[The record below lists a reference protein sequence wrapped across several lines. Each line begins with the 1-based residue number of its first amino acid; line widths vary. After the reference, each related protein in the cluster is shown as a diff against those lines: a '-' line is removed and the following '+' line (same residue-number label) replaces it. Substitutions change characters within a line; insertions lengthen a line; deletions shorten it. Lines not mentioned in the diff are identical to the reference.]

1 MAVDERVG
9 TRTAELQA
17 ERERLVAR
25 GIATTPIFVEH
36 AHGARITDVDGREY
50 IDFVGGIGVL
60 NGGHT
65 PERVVAAIK
74 EQAEQVPA
82 PVLLDRPVRAVPRG
96 LPAADRVPPG
106 RRAATRR
113 CCMNTGAEATENA
126 VKIARY
132 HTGRQAIVCFENAFH
147 GRTLMG
153 MSLTSKAMPYKK
165 GFGPFAPEVYRAQA
179 PYPYR
184 GIGTAEALESVER
197 LFKSQVDPSAV
208 AGMIYEPVQGEGGF
222 HPATEGFVE
231 GLVEICARYGIVYIS
246 DEVQSGMCRTGYPA
260 AVARWGV
267 EPDLITWG
275 KSMGGGMPIAG
286 VTGRAEI
293 MDSVHPGGL
302 GGTYVGN
309 PRLVRGRDRRPRPG
323 ARPGLPGAV
332 ARVRRPAPRPAR
344 ATSRR
349 ACPPIGEV
357 RGLGAML
364 AIELVEDRDEQE
376 AGAGAR
382 VARHRDRARQR
393 PAADGRGRAVER
405 DPRARAAGR
414 HGRRPRRGPRDLRVR
429 AARGECGVAR
439 SRCWRRPSS

>member
-25 GIATTPIFVEH
+25 GIATAPIFVEH
-36 AHGARITDVDGREY
+36 AHGARLTDVEGREY

-74 EQAEQVPA
+74 EQADKYLHQCYSIAQYEPFLDVCRRLIACHPGA
-82 PVLLDRPVRAVPRG
+82 GPYKALLV
-96 LPAADRVPPG
+96 
-106 RRAATRR
+106 
-113 CCMNTGAEATENA
+113 NTGAEATENA

-165 GFGPFAPEVYRAQA
+165 GFGPFAPEIYRAQA

-222 HPATEGFVE
+222 HPATDGFVE

-286 VTGRAEI
+286 VTGRADI

-309 PRLVRGRDRRPRPG
+309 PVSCAAAIVALDQVLDPAFQEQSRAFGDRLR
-323 ARPGLPGAV
+323 ARLEDMAT
-332 ARVRRPAPRPAR
+332 RVPA
-344 ATSRR
+344 
-349 ACPPIGEV
+349 IGEV

-364 AIELVEDRDEQE
+364 AIELVEDRGSKKPAAALASRTIEI
-376 AGAGAR
+376 ARSNGLLLMGAGVLSNVIR
-382 VARHRDRARQR
+382 VLVPLVATDADLDEGLAIFESALREAS
-393 PAADGRGRAVER
+393 AA
-405 DPRARAAGR
+405 
-414 HGRRPRRGPRDLRVR
+414 
-429 AARGECGVAR
+429 
-439 SRCWRRPSS
+439 

>member
-25 GIATTPIFVEH
+25 GIATTPIFVDH
-36 AHGARITDVDGREY
+36 AHGARITDVEGREY

-74 EQAEQVPA
+74 EQADKYLHQCYSIAQYEPFLEVCRRLIACHPGA
-82 PVLLDRPVRAVPRG
+82 GPYKALLI
-96 LPAADRVPPG
+96 
-106 RRAATRR
+106 
-113 CCMNTGAEATENA
+113 NTGAEATENA

-165 GFGPFAPEVYRAQA
+165 GFGPFAPEIYRAQA

-309 PRLVRGRDRRPRPG
+309 PVSCAAAIVALDQVLDPAFQEQSRTFGDRLR
-323 ARPGLPGAV
+323 ARLEDV
-332 ARVRRPAPRPAR
+332 ATRIPA
-344 ATSRR
+344 
-349 ACPPIGEV
+349 IGEV

-364 AIELVEDRDEQE
+364 AIELVEDRTSKKPAPAIAARTIEI
-376 AGAGAR
+376 ARANGLLLMGAGVLSNAIR
-382 VARHRDRARQR
+382 VLVPLVATDADLDEGLEIFESALREAS
-393 PAADGRGRAVER
+393 AA
-405 DPRARAAGR
+405 
-414 HGRRPRRGPRDLRVR
+414 
-429 AARGECGVAR
+429 
-439 SRCWRRPSS
+439 

>member
-1 MAVDERVG
+1 MAVDQRVG

-25 GIATTPIFVEH
+25 GIATAPIFVEH
-36 AHGARITDVDGREY
+36 AHGARLTDVEGHEY

-65 PERVVAAIK
+65 PERVVAAIQ
-74 EQAEQVPA
+74 EQAAKYLHQCYSIAQYEPFLEVCRRLIACHPGA
-82 PVLLDRPVRAVPRG
+82 GPYKALLV
-96 LPAADRVPPG
+96 
-106 RRAATRR
+106 
-113 CCMNTGAEATENA
+113 NTGAEATENA

-165 GFGPFAPEVYRAQA
+165 GFGPFAPEIYRAQA

-222 HPATEGFVE
+222 HPATDGFVE
-231 GLVEICARYGIVYIS
+231 GLVEICSRYGIVYIS

-286 VTGRAEI
+286 VTGRADI

-309 PRLVRGRDRRPRPG
+309 PVSCAAAIVALDQVLDPAFQEQSRVFGDRLR
-323 ARPGLPGAV
+323 ARLSDLAT
-332 ARVRRPAPRPAR
+332 RVPA
-344 ATSRR
+344 
-349 ACPPIGEV
+349 IGEV

-364 AIELVEDRDEQE
+364 AIELVEDPDTRAPAAALAARTIEI
-376 AGAGAR
+376 ARSNGLLLMGAGVLSNVIR
-382 VARHRDRARQR
+382 VLVPLVATDADLDEGFEIFESALREAS
-393 PAADGRGRAVER
+393 AA
-405 DPRARAAGR
+405 
-414 HGRRPRRGPRDLRVR
+414 
-429 AARGECGVAR
+429 
-439 SRCWRRPSS
+439 

>member
-25 GIATTPIFVEH
+25 GIATAPIFVEH
-36 AHGARITDVDGREY
+36 AHGARLTDVEGREY

-74 EQAEQVPA
+74 EQADKYLHQCYSIAQYEPFLDVCRRLIACHPGA
-82 PVLLDRPVRAVPRG
+82 GPYKALLV
-96 LPAADRVPPG
+96 
-106 RRAATRR
+106 
-113 CCMNTGAEATENA
+113 NTGAEATENA

-165 GFGPFAPEVYRAQA
+165 GFGPFAPEIYRAQA

-286 VTGRAEI
+286 VTGRADI

-309 PRLVRGRDRRPRPG
+309 PVSCAAAIVALDQVLDPAFQEQSRAFGDRLR
-323 ARPGLPGAV
+323 ARLEDLATGV
-332 ARVRRPAPRPAR
+332 PA
-344 ATSRR
+344 
-349 ACPPIGEV
+349 IGEV

-364 AIELVEDRDEQE
+364 AIELVEDRGSKKPAAALAARTIEI
-376 AGAGAR
+376 ARSNGLLLMGAGVLSNVIR
-382 VARHRDRARQR
+382 VLVPLVATDADLDEGLAIFESALREAS
-393 PAADGRGRAVER
+393 AA
-405 DPRARAAGR
+405 
-414 HGRRPRRGPRDLRVR
+414 
-429 AARGECGVAR
+429 
-439 SRCWRRPSS
+439 

>member
-36 AHGARITDVDGREY
+36 AHGARITDVEGREY

-74 EQAEQVPA
+74 EQADKYLHQCYSIAQYEPFLEVCRRLIACHPGA
-82 PVLLDRPVRAVPRG
+82 GPYKALLV
-96 LPAADRVPPG
+96 
-106 RRAATRR
+106 
-113 CCMNTGAEATENA
+113 NTGAEATENA

-165 GFGPFAPEVYRAQA
+165 GFGPFAPEIYRAQA

-309 PRLVRGRDRRPRPG
+309 PVSCAAAIVALDQVLDPAFQEQSRAFGDRLR
-323 ARPGLPGAV
+323 ARLEDV
-332 ARVRRPAPRPAR
+332 ATRIPA
-344 ATSRR
+344 
-349 ACPPIGEV
+349 IGEV

-376 AGAGAR
+376 ARAGAR
-382 VARHRDRARQR
+382 VAHHRDRARQR

-414 HGRRPRRGPRDLRVR
+414 DGRRPRRGPRDLRVR

>member
-25 GIATTPIFVEH
+25 GIATAPIFVER
-36 AHGARITDVDGREY
+36 AHGARLTDVEGREF

-74 EQAEQVPA
+74 EQADKYLHQCYSIAQYEPFLEVCRRLIACHPGA
-82 PVLLDRPVRAVPRG
+82 GPYKALLV
-96 LPAADRVPPG
+96 
-106 RRAATRR
+106 
-113 CCMNTGAEATENA
+113 NTGAEATENA
-126 VKIARY
+126 IKIARY

-147 GRTLMG
+147 GRTLIG

-165 GFGPFAPEVYRAQA
+165 GFGPFAPEIYRAQA

-246 DEVQSGMCRTGYPA
+246 DEVQSGFGRMGA
-260 AVARWGV
+260 HFWGFQHHGV
-267 EPDLITWG
+267 TPDLVTIG
-275 KSMGGGMPIAG
+275 KPAG
-286 VTGRAEI
+286 NG
-293 MDSVHPGGL
+293 H
-302 GGTYVGN
+302 
-309 PRLVRGRDRRPRPG
+309 
-323 ARPGLPGAV
+323 
-332 ARVRRPAPRPAR
+332 
-344 ATSRR
+344 
-349 ACPPIGEV
+349 PIGVVLTRPEI
-357 RGLGAML
+357 L
-364 AIELVEDRDEQE
+364 DHFQEQT
-376 AGAGAR
+376 AFFST
-382 VARHRDRARQR
+382 
-393 PAADGRGRAVER
+393 
-405 DPRARAAGR
+405 
-414 HGRRPRRGPRDLRVR
+414 L
-429 AARGECGVAR
+429 
-439 SRCWRRPSS
+439 

>member
-25 GIATTPIFVEH
+25 GIATAPIFVER
-36 AHGARITDVDGREY
+36 AHGARLTDVEGREY

-65 PERVVAAIK
+65 PERVVAAIQ
-74 EQAEQVPA
+74 EQAAKYLHQCYSIAQYEPFLEVCRRLIACHPGA
-82 PVLLDRPVRAVPRG
+82 GPYKALLV
-96 LPAADRVPPG
+96 
-106 RRAATRR
+106 
-113 CCMNTGAEATENA
+113 NTGAEATENA
-126 VKIARY
+126 IKIARY
-132 HTGRQAIVCFENAFH
+132 HTGRPAIVCFENAFH

-153 MSLTSKAMPYKK
+153 MSLTSKVMPYKK

-184 GIGTAEALESVER
+184 GIGTAEALASVEA

-222 HPATEGFVE
+222 HPATDGFVE
-231 GLVEICARYGIVYIS
+231 GLVEICARHGIVYIS

-260 AVARWGV
+260 AVERWGV

-286 VTGRAEI
+286 VTGRADI

-309 PRLVRGRDRRPRPG
+309 PVSCAAAIVALDQVLDPAFQEQSRVFGDRLRGRLEDLATRI
-323 ARPGLPGAV
+323 
-332 ARVRRPAPRPAR
+332 PA
-344 ATSRR
+344 
-349 ACPPIGEV
+349 IGEV

-364 AIELVEDRDEQE
+364 AIEMVTDRDSRTPAPAIAARTIEI
-376 AGAGAR
+376 ARANGLLLMGAGVLSNVIR
-382 VARHRDRARQR
+382 VLVPLVATDADLDEGLEIFESALREAS
-393 PAADGRGRAVER
+393 AA
-405 DPRARAAGR
+405 
-414 HGRRPRRGPRDLRVR
+414 
-429 AARGECGVAR
+429 
-439 SRCWRRPSS
+439 

>member
-9 TRTAELQA
+9 TRTAQLQA

-25 GIATTPIFVEH
+25 GIATTPIFVDR
-36 AHGARITDVDGREY
+36 AHGARLTDVDGRTY
-50 IDFVGGIGVL
+50 IDFVGGIGTL

-65 PERVVAAIK
+65 PAKVVAAIH
-74 EQAEQVPA
+74 EQADRYLHQCYSIAQYEPFLEVCRRLIDCHPGA
-82 PVLLDRPVRAVPRG
+82 GPYKALLV
-96 LPAADRVPPG
+96 
-106 RRAATRR
+106 
-113 CCMNTGAEATENA
+113 NTGAEATENA
-126 VKIARY
+126 IKIARY

-165 GFGPFAPEVYRAQA
+165 GFGPFAPEIYRALA

-184 GIGTAEALESVER
+184 GIGTKEALESVER

-260 AVARWGV
+260 AVTRWGI
-267 EPDLITWG
+267 EPDLCAWG
-275 KSMGGGMPIAG
+275 KSMGGGMPIGG

-309 PRLVRGRDRRPRPG
+309 PVSCAAAIVSLDQVLDPAYQEASRVFGDRLR
-323 ARPGLPGAV
+323 ARLEDVASRSPAV
-332 ARVRRPAPRPAR
+332 
-344 ATSRR
+344 
-349 ACPPIGEV
+349 GEV

-364 AIELVEDRDEQE
+364 ALELVEDRATKKPAPTIAARTIEL
-376 AGAGAR
+376 ARANGLLLMGAGVLSNCIR
-382 VARHRDRARQR
+382 ILVPLVATDADLDEGLAILEASLREAT
-393 PAADGRGRAVER
+393 AA
-405 DPRARAAGR
+405 
-414 HGRRPRRGPRDLRVR
+414 
-429 AARGECGVAR
+429 
-439 SRCWRRPSS
+439 

>member
-1 MAVDERVG
+1 
-9 TRTAELQA
+9 
-17 ERERLVAR
+17 
-25 GIATTPIFVEH
+25 
-36 AHGARITDVDGREY
+36 
-50 IDFVGGIGVL
+50 
-60 NGGHT
+60 
-65 PERVVAAIK
+65 
-74 EQAEQVPA
+74 
-82 PVLLDRPVRAVPRG
+82 
-96 LPAADRVPPG
+96 
-106 RRAATRR
+106 
-113 CCMNTGAEATENA
+113 MNTGAEATENA

-132 HTGRQAIVCFENAFH
+132 HTGRPAIVCFENAFH

-153 MSLTSKAMPYKK
+153 MSLTSKVMPYKK

-184 GIGTAEALESVER
+184 GIGTAEALASVEA

-231 GLVEICARYGIVYIS
+231 GLVEICARHGIVYIS

-260 AVARWGV
+260 AVERWGV

-286 VTGRAEI
+286 VTGRADI

-309 PRLVRGRDRRPRPG
+309 PVSCAAAIVALDQVLDPAFQEQSRAFGDRLR
-323 ARPGLPGAV
+323 ARLEDMAT
-332 ARVRRPAPRPAR
+332 RVPA
-344 ATSRR
+344 
-349 ACPPIGEV
+349 IGEV

-364 AIELVEDRDEQE
+364 AIELVEDRGSKKPSAAIASRTIEI
-376 AGAGAR
+376 ARANGLLLMGA
-382 VARHRDRARQR
+382 
-393 PAADGRGRAVER
+393 GRAVER
-405 DPRARAAGR
+405 DSRARAAGR
-414 HGRRPRRGPRDLRVR
+414 HRRRPRRGARDLRVR

-439 SRCWRRPSS
+439 SRCWRRPS

>member
-25 GIATTPIFVEH
+25 GIATAPIFVEH
-36 AHGARITDVDGREY
+36 AHGARLTDVEGREY

-65 PERVVAAIK
+65 PERVVAAIQ
-74 EQAEQVPA
+74 EQAAKYLHQCYSIAQYEPFLEVCRRLIACHPGA
-82 PVLLDRPVRAVPRG
+82 GPYKALLV
-96 LPAADRVPPG
+96 
-106 RRAATRR
+106 
-113 CCMNTGAEATENA
+113 NTGAEATENA
-126 VKIARY
+126 IKIARY

-197 LFKSQVDPSAV
+197 LFKSQVDPSVV

-222 HPATEGFVE
+222 HPATDGFVA

-260 AVARWGV
+260 AVERWGV

-286 VTGRAEI
+286 VTGRADI

-309 PRLVRGRDRRPRPG
+309 PVSCAAAIVALDQVLDPAFQEQSRVFGDRLR
-323 ARPGLPGAV
+323 ARLSDMAS
-332 ARVRRPAPRPAR
+332 RVPA
-344 ATSRR
+344 
-349 ACPPIGEV
+349 IGEV

-364 AIELVEDRDEQE
+364 AIELVEDRDTRAPAAAVAARTIEI
-376 AGAGAR
+376 ARANGLLLMGAGVLSNVIR
-382 VARHRDRARQR
+382 VLVPLVATDADLDEGFEIFESALREAS
-393 PAADGRGRAVER
+393 AA
-405 DPRARAAGR
+405 
-414 HGRRPRRGPRDLRVR
+414 
-429 AARGECGVAR
+429 
-439 SRCWRRPSS
+439 

>member
-36 AHGARITDVDGREY
+36 AHGARITDVEGREY

-74 EQAEQVPA
+74 EQADKYLHQCYSIAQYEPFLEVCRRLIACHPGA
-82 PVLLDRPVRAVPRG
+82 GPYKALLI
-96 LPAADRVPPG
+96 
-106 RRAATRR
+106 
-113 CCMNTGAEATENA
+113 NTGAEATENA

-165 GFGPFAPEVYRAQA
+165 GFGPFAPEIYRAQA

-309 PRLVRGRDRRPRPG
+309 PVSCAAAIVALDQVLDPAFQEQSRAFGDRLR
-323 ARPGLPGAV
+323 ARLEDV
-332 ARVRRPAPRPAR
+332 ATRIPA
-344 ATSRR
+344 
-349 ACPPIGEV
+349 IGEV

-364 AIELVEDRDEQE
+364 AIELVEDRTSKKPAPALASRTIEI
-376 AGAGAR
+376 ARANGLLLMGAGVLSNAIR
-382 VARHRDRARQR
+382 VLVPLVATDADLDEGLEIFESALREAS
-393 PAADGRGRAVER
+393 AA
-405 DPRARAAGR
+405 
-414 HGRRPRRGPRDLRVR
+414 
-429 AARGECGVAR
+429 
-439 SRCWRRPSS
+439 

>member
-25 GIATTPIFVEH
+25 GIATAPIFVEH
-36 AHGARITDVDGREY
+36 AHGARLTDVEGREY

-65 PERVVAAIK
+65 PERVVAAIQ
-74 EQAEQVPA
+74 EQAAKYLHQCYSIAQYEPFLEVCRRLIACHPGA
-82 PVLLDRPVRAVPRG
+82 GPYKALLV
-96 LPAADRVPPG
+96 
-106 RRAATRR
+106 
-113 CCMNTGAEATENA
+113 NTGAEATENA
-126 VKIARY
+126 IKIARY

-197 LFKSQVDPSAV
+197 LFKSQVDPSVV

-222 HPATEGFVE
+222 HPATDGFVE

-260 AVARWGV
+260 AVERWGV

-286 VTGRAEI
+286 VTGRADI

-309 PRLVRGRDRRPRPG
+309 PVSCAAAIVALDQVLDPAFQEQSRVFGDRLR
-323 ARPGLPGAV
+323 ARLSDMAS
-332 ARVRRPAPRPAR
+332 RVPA
-344 ATSRR
+344 
-349 ACPPIGEV
+349 IGEV

-364 AIELVEDRDEQE
+364 AIELVEDRDTRAPAAAVAARTIEI
-376 AGAGAR
+376 ARANGLLLMGAGVLSNVIR
-382 VARHRDRARQR
+382 VLVPLVATDADLDEGLEIFESALREAS
-393 PAADGRGRAVER
+393 AA
-405 DPRARAAGR
+405 
-414 HGRRPRRGPRDLRVR
+414 
-429 AARGECGVAR
+429 
-439 SRCWRRPSS
+439 

>member
-25 GIATTPIFVEH
+25 GIATAPIFVEH
-36 AHGARITDVDGREY
+36 AHGARLTDVEGREY

-74 EQAEQVPA
+74 EQADKYLHQCYSIAQYEPFLEVCRRLIACHPGA
-82 PVLLDRPVRAVPRG
+82 GPYKALLV
-96 LPAADRVPPG
+96 
-106 RRAATRR
+106 
-113 CCMNTGAEATENA
+113 NTGAEATENA
-126 VKIARY
+126 VKIARF

-165 GFGPFAPEVYRAQA
+165 GFGPFAPEIYRAQA

-222 HPATEGFVE
+222 HPATDGFVE

-260 AVARWGV
+260 AVARWGI

-286 VTGRAEI
+286 VTGRADI

-309 PRLVRGRDRRPRPG
+309 PVSCAAAIVALDQVLDAAFQEQSRVFGDRLRGRLEDM
-323 ARPGLPGAV
+323 AT
-332 ARVRRPAPRPAR
+332 RVPA
-344 ATSRR
+344 
-349 ACPPIGEV
+349 IGEV

-364 AIELVEDRDEQE
+364 AIELVEDRTSRKPAAALASRTIEI
-376 AGAGAR
+376 ARSNGLLLMGAGVLSNVIR
-382 VARHRDRARQR
+382 VLVPLVATDADLDEGLEIFESALREAS
-393 PAADGRGRAVER
+393 AA
-405 DPRARAAGR
+405 
-414 HGRRPRRGPRDLRVR
+414 
-429 AARGECGVAR
+429 
-439 SRCWRRPSS
+439 

>member
-36 AHGARITDVDGREY
+36 AHGARLTDVEGREY

-74 EQAEQVPA
+74 EQAEKYLHQCYSIAQYEPFLEVCRRLIACHPGA
-82 PVLLDRPVRAVPRG
+82 GPYKALLV
-96 LPAADRVPPG
+96 
-106 RRAATRR
+106 
-113 CCMNTGAEATENA
+113 NTGAEATENA

-132 HTGRQAIVCFENAFH
+132 HTGRPAIVCFESAFH

-153 MSLTSKAMPYKK
+153 MSLTSKVMPYKK
-165 GFGPFAPEVYRAQA
+165 GFGPFAPEIYRAQA

-184 GIGTAEALESVER
+184 GIGTAEALASVEA
-197 LFKSQVDPSAV
+197 LFKSQVDPASV

-231 GLVEICARYGIVYIS
+231 GLVEICARHGIVYIS

-260 AVARWGV
+260 AVERWGV

-286 VTGRAEI
+286 VTGRADI

-309 PRLVRGRDRRPRPG
+309 PVSCAAAIVALDQVLDPAFQEQSRAFGDRLR
-323 ARPGLPGAV
+323 ARLEDV
-332 ARVRRPAPRPAR
+332 ATRVPA
-344 ATSRR
+344 
-349 ACPPIGEV
+349 IGEV

-364 AIELVEDRDEQE
+364 AIELVEDRASKKPSAAIASKTIEI
-376 AGAGAR
+376 ARANGLLLMGAGVLSNVIR
-382 VARHRDRARQR
+382 VLVPLVATDADLDEGLQIFESALREAS
-393 PAADGRGRAVER
+393 AA
-405 DPRARAAGR
+405 
-414 HGRRPRRGPRDLRVR
+414 
-429 AARGECGVAR
+429 
-439 SRCWRRPSS
+439 

>member
-25 GIATTPIFVEH
+25 GIATAPIFVER
-36 AHGARITDVDGREY
+36 AHGARLTDVEGREY

-65 PERVVAAIK
+65 PERVVAAIQ
-74 EQAEQVPA
+74 EQASKYLHQCYSIAQYEPFLEVCRRLIACHPGA
-82 PVLLDRPVRAVPRG
+82 GPYKALLV
-96 LPAADRVPPG
+96 
-106 RRAATRR
+106 
-113 CCMNTGAEATENA
+113 NTGAEATENA
-126 VKIARY
+126 IKIARY
-132 HTGRQAIVCFENAFH
+132 HTGRPAIVCFENAFH

-153 MSLTSKAMPYKK
+153 MSLTSKVMPYKK

-184 GIGTAEALESVER
+184 GIGTAEALASVEA

-222 HPATEGFVE
+222 HPATDGFVE
-231 GLVEICARYGIVYIS
+231 GLVEICARHGIVYIS

-260 AVARWGV
+260 AVERWGV

-286 VTGRAEI
+286 VTGRADI

-309 PRLVRGRDRRPRPG
+309 PVSCAAAIVALDQVLDPAFQEQSRVFGDRLR
-323 ARPGLPGAV
+323 ARLEDLAT
-332 ARVRRPAPRPAR
+332 RNPA
-344 ATSRR
+344 
-349 ACPPIGEV
+349 IGEV

-364 AIELVEDRDEQE
+364 AIELVSDRDARTPAPAIAARTIEI
-376 AGAGAR
+376 ARANGLLLMGAGVLSNVIR
-382 VARHRDRARQR
+382 VLVPLVATDADLDEGLEIFESALREAS
-393 PAADGRGRAVER
+393 AA
-405 DPRARAAGR
+405 
-414 HGRRPRRGPRDLRVR
+414 
-429 AARGECGVAR
+429 
-439 SRCWRRPSS
+439 

>member
-25 GIATTPIFVEH
+25 GIATAPIFVER
-36 AHGARITDVDGREY
+36 AHGARLTDVEGREY

-65 PERVVAAIK
+65 PEHVVAAIQ
-74 EQAEQVPA
+74 EQAAKYLHQCYSIAQYEPFLEVCRRLIACHPGA
-82 PVLLDRPVRAVPRG
+82 GPYKALLV
-96 LPAADRVPPG
+96 
-106 RRAATRR
+106 
-113 CCMNTGAEATENA
+113 NTGAEATENA
-126 VKIARY
+126 IKIARY
-132 HTGRQAIVCFENAFH
+132 HTGRPAIVCFENAFH

-153 MSLTSKAMPYKK
+153 MSLTSKVMPYKK

-184 GIGTAEALESVER
+184 GIGTAEALQSVEA

-222 HPATEGFVE
+222 HPASEGFVE

-260 AVARWGV
+260 AVERWGV

-286 VTGRAEI
+286 VTGRADI

-309 PRLVRGRDRRPRPG
+309 PVSCAAAIVALDQVLDPAFQEQSRVFGDRLR
-323 ARPGLPGAV
+323 ARLEDV
-332 ARVRRPAPRPAR
+332 ATRIPA
-344 ATSRR
+344 
-349 ACPPIGEV
+349 IGEV

-364 AIELVEDRDEQE
+364 AIELVSDRDSRTPAPAIAARTIEI
-376 AGAGAR
+376 ARANGLLLMGAGVLSNVIR
-382 VARHRDRARQR
+382 VLVPLVATDADLDEGLEIFESALREAS
-393 PAADGRGRAVER
+393 AA
-405 DPRARAAGR
+405 
-414 HGRRPRRGPRDLRVR
+414 
-429 AARGECGVAR
+429 
-439 SRCWRRPSS
+439 

>member
-25 GIATTPIFVEH
+25 GIATAPIFVER
-36 AHGARITDVDGREY
+36 AHGARLTDVEGREY

-65 PERVVAAIK
+65 PEHVVAAIQ
-74 EQAEQVPA
+74 EQAAKYLHQCYSIAQYEPFLDVCRRLIACHPGA
-82 PVLLDRPVRAVPRG
+82 GPYKALLV
-96 LPAADRVPPG
+96 
-106 RRAATRR
+106 
-113 CCMNTGAEATENA
+113 NTGAEATENA

-132 HTGRQAIVCFENAFH
+132 HTGRPAIVCFENGFH

-153 MSLTSKAMPYKK
+153 MSLTSKVMPYKK

-184 GIGTAEALESVER
+184 GIGTAEALASVEA

-222 HPATEGFVE
+222 HPASEGFVE

-260 AVARWGV
+260 AVERWGV

-286 VTGRAEI
+286 VTGRADI

-309 PRLVRGRDRRPRPG
+309 PVSCAAAIVALDQVLDPAFQEQSRVFGDRLR
-323 ARPGLPGAV
+323 ARLEDV
-332 ARVRRPAPRPAR
+332 ATRIPA
-344 ATSRR
+344 
-349 ACPPIGEV
+349 IGEV

-364 AIELVEDRDEQE
+364 AIELVEDRDSRAPAPAIAARTIEI
-376 AGAGAR
+376 ARANGLLLMGAGVLSNVIR
-382 VARHRDRARQR
+382 VLVPLVATDADLDEGLEIFESALREAS
-393 PAADGRGRAVER
+393 AA
-405 DPRARAAGR
+405 
-414 HGRRPRRGPRDLRVR
+414 
-429 AARGECGVAR
+429 
-439 SRCWRRPSS
+439 

>member
-25 GIATTPIFVEH
+25 GIATAPIFVER
-36 AHGARITDVDGREY
+36 AHGARLTDVEGREY

-65 PERVVAAIK
+65 PERVVAAIQ
-74 EQAEQVPA
+74 EQASKYLHQCYSIAQYEPFLEVCRRLIACHPGA
-82 PVLLDRPVRAVPRG
+82 GPYKALLV
-96 LPAADRVPPG
+96 
-106 RRAATRR
+106 
-113 CCMNTGAEATENA
+113 NTGAEATENA
-126 VKIARY
+126 IKIARY
-132 HTGRQAIVCFENAFH
+132 HTGRPAIVCFENAFH

-153 MSLTSKAMPYKK
+153 MSLTSKVMPYKK

-184 GIGTAEALESVER
+184 GIGTAEALASVEA

-231 GLVEICARYGIVYIS
+231 GLVEICARHGIVYIS

-260 AVARWGV
+260 AVERWGV

-286 VTGRAEI
+286 VTGRADI

-309 PRLVRGRDRRPRPG
+309 PVSCAAAIVALDQVLDPAFQEQSRVFGDRLR
-323 ARPGLPGAV
+323 ARLEDLAT
-332 ARVRRPAPRPAR
+332 RNPA
-344 ATSRR
+344 
-349 ACPPIGEV
+349 IGEV

-364 AIELVEDRDEQE
+364 AIELVSDRDSRTPAPAIAARTIEI
-376 AGAGAR
+376 ARANGLLLMGAGVLSNVIR
-382 VARHRDRARQR
+382 VLVPLVATDADLDEGLEIFESALREAS
-393 PAADGRGRAVER
+393 AA
-405 DPRARAAGR
+405 
-414 HGRRPRRGPRDLRVR
+414 
-429 AARGECGVAR
+429 
-439 SRCWRRPSS
+439 

>member
-36 AHGARITDVDGREY
+36 AHGARLTDVEGREY

-74 EQAEQVPA
+74 EQAEKYLHQCYSIAQYEPFLEVCRRLIACHPGA
-82 PVLLDRPVRAVPRG
+82 GPYKALLV
-96 LPAADRVPPG
+96 
-106 RRAATRR
+106 
-113 CCMNTGAEATENA
+113 NTGAEATENA

-165 GFGPFAPEVYRAQA
+165 GFGPFAPEIYRAAA

-197 LFKSQVDPSAV
+197 LFKSQVDPSVV

-246 DEVQSGMCRTGYPA
+246 DEVQSGMLRTGYPA
-260 AVARWGV
+260 AVERWGI

-309 PRLVRGRDRRPRPG
+309 PVSCAAAIVALDQVLDPAFQEQSRAFGDRLR
-323 ARPGLPGAV
+323 ARLEDIAT
-332 ARVRRPAPRPAR
+332 RVPA
-344 ATSRR
+344 
-349 ACPPIGEV
+349 IGEV

-364 AIELVEDRDEQE
+364 AIELVEDRASKKPSAAIAGRTIEI
-376 AGAGAR
+376 ARSNGLLLMGAGVLSNVIR
-382 VARHRDRARQR
+382 VLVPLVATDADLDEGLEIFE
-393 PAADGRGRAVER
+393 AALREAS
-405 DPRARAAGR
+405 AA
-414 HGRRPRRGPRDLRVR
+414 
-429 AARGECGVAR
+429 
-439 SRCWRRPSS
+439 

>member
-36 AHGARITDVDGREY
+36 AHGARLTDVEGREY

-74 EQAEQVPA
+74 EQAEKYLHQCYSIAQYEPFLEVCRRLIACHPGA
-82 PVLLDRPVRAVPRG
+82 GPYKALLV
-96 LPAADRVPPG
+96 
-106 RRAATRR
+106 
-113 CCMNTGAEATENA
+113 NTGAEATENA

-132 HTGRQAIVCFENAFH
+132 HTGRPAIVCFESAFH

-153 MSLTSKAMPYKK
+153 MSLTSKVMPYKK
-165 GFGPFAPEVYRAQA
+165 GFGPFAPEIYRAQA

-184 GIGTAEALESVER
+184 GIGTAEALASVEA
-197 LFKSQVDPSAV
+197 LFKSQVDPASV

-231 GLVEICARYGIVYIS
+231 GLVEICARHGIVYIS

-260 AVARWGV
+260 AVERWGV

-286 VTGRAEI
+286 VTGRADI

-309 PRLVRGRDRRPRPG
+309 PVSCAAAIVALDQVLDPAFQEQSRAFGDRLR
-323 ARPGLPGAV
+323 ARLEDV
-332 ARVRRPAPRPAR
+332 ATRVPA
-344 ATSRR
+344 
-349 ACPPIGEV
+349 IGEV

-364 AIELVEDRDEQE
+364 AIELVEDRASKKPSAAIASKTIEI
-376 AGAGAR
+376 ARANGLLLMGAGVLSNVIR
-382 VARHRDRARQR
+382 VLVPLVATGADLDEGLQIFESALREAS
-393 PAADGRGRAVER
+393 AA
-405 DPRARAAGR
+405 
-414 HGRRPRRGPRDLRVR
+414 
-429 AARGECGVAR
+429 
-439 SRCWRRPSS
+439 

>member
-25 GIATTPIFVEH
+25 GIATAPIFVER
-36 AHGARITDVDGREY
+36 AHGARITDVEGREY

-74 EQAEQVPA
+74 EQADKYLHQCYSIAQYEPFLEVCRRLIACHPGA
-82 PVLLDRPVRAVPRG
+82 GPYKALLI
-96 LPAADRVPPG
+96 
-106 RRAATRR
+106 
-113 CCMNTGAEATENA
+113 NTGAEATENA
-126 VKIARY
+126 IKIARY

-222 HPATEGFVE
+222 HPATDGFVE
-231 GLVEICARYGIVYIS
+231 GLVEICARHGIVYIS

-309 PRLVRGRDRRPRPG
+309 PVSCAAAIVALDQVLDPAFQERSRVFGDGLRARLSDM
-323 ARPGLPGAV
+323 AT
-332 ARVRRPAPRPAR
+332 RVPA
-344 ATSRR
+344 
-349 ACPPIGEV
+349 IGEV

-364 AIELVEDRDEQE
+364 AIELVEDRADKKPAPAVASRTIEI
-376 AGAGAR
+376 ARSNGLLLMGAGVLSNVIR
-382 VARHRDRARQR
+382 VLVPLVATDADLDEGLEIFESALREAS
-393 PAADGRGRAVER
+393 AA
-405 DPRARAAGR
+405 
-414 HGRRPRRGPRDLRVR
+414 
-429 AARGECGVAR
+429 
-439 SRCWRRPSS
+439 

>member
-1 MAVDERVG
+1 MAGEERVT
-9 TRTAELQA
+9 TRTAALQA

-25 GIATTPIFVEH
+25 GIATTPLFVEK
-36 AHGARITDVDGREY
+36 AHGVRLTDVDGRTY
-50 IDFVGGIGVL
+50 IDFVGGIGTL

-65 PERVVAAIK
+65 PEKVVAAIH
-74 EQAEQVPA
+74 EQVDRYLHQCYSIAQYEPFLDVCRRLIA
-82 PVLLDRPVRAVPRG
+82 CHPGAGPYKALLV
-96 LPAADRVPPG
+96 
-106 RRAATRR
+106 
-113 CCMNTGAEATENA
+113 NTGAEATENA
-126 VKIARY
+126 IKIARY

-165 GFGPFAPEVYRAQA
+165 GFGPFAPEIYRALA

-184 GIGTAEALESVER
+184 GIGTKEALESVER
-197 LFKSQVDPSAV
+197 LFKSQVDPSIV

-231 GLVEICARYGIVYIS
+231 GLVEICARHGIVYIS

-260 AVARWGV
+260 AVERWGI
-267 EPDLITWG
+267 EPDLCAWG

-309 PRLVRGRDRRPRPG
+309 PVSCAAAIVSLDQVLDPDYQEASRAFGDRLR
-323 ARPGLPGAV
+323 ARLEDVASRSPAV
-332 ARVRRPAPRPAR
+332 
-344 ATSRR
+344 
-349 ACPPIGEV
+349 GEV

-364 AIELVEDRDEQE
+364 ALELVEDRATKKPAPQIAAKTIEI
-376 AGAGAR
+376 ARANGLLLMGAGVLSNCIR
-382 VARHRDRARQR
+382 ILVPLVATDADLDEGLAILEASLREAT
-393 PAADGRGRAVER
+393 AA
-405 DPRARAAGR
+405 
-414 HGRRPRRGPRDLRVR
+414 
-429 AARGECGVAR
+429 
-439 SRCWRRPSS
+439 